1 MTQQSTVTVRHDRA
15 AAVVTIDGPA
25 VRNALS
31 GPTLSLLCQRLR
43 EAEHDPAV
51 RVVVLTGAGEQAFS
65 AGGDIRELPSRDMY
79 TELGERARFMR
90 DACTLLETMPKPTIA
105 AINGVAAGGGCE
117 LALSCD
123 IRVAAASARIG
134 LPEVNLGLFP
144 GGGGTQ
150 RLLRLCGRGVAAE
163 LMMTGRLIDA
173 DEAHRVGL
181 VNHVRP
187 LVELMPFVFDLAVT
201 LAAKAP
207 LALAAIKD
215 ALRAGVNVGQA
226 EGILYENK
234 LFALCMETADRR
246 EGVAAFLEKRAPA
259 FRGR

>member
-1 MTQQSTVTVRHDRA
+1 MTDESTVTIQRQDA
-15 AAVVTIDGPA
+15 AAILTLDGPA

-31 GPTLSLLCQRLR
+31 GGTLTALVDRLR
-43 EAEHDPAV
+43 EAEHDPGV
-51 RVVVLTGAGEQAFS
+51 RVVVLIGAGEQAFS
-65 AGGDIRELPSRDMY
+65 AGGDIRELPSRDMF
-79 TELGERARFMR
+79 TELGERARLMR
-90 DACTLLETMPKPTIA
+90 EACTLLETMPKPTVA

-117 LALSCD
+117 LALACD
-123 IRVAAASARIG
+123 IRVASATARLG
-134 LPEVNLGLFP
+134 LPEVNLGLLP

-173 DEAHRVGL
+173 DEARRVGL

-187 LVELMPFVFDLAVT
+187 LAELMPFVLDLAVT
-201 LAAKAP
+201 LAAKGP
-207 LALAAIKD
+207 FALAAIKD
-215 ALRAGVNVGQA
+215 ALRAGANVGQA

-234 LFALCMETADRR
+234 LFALCMETDDRR

-259 FRGR
+259 FKGR